1 MPVHSSMTS
10 SMVILKDVK
19 LKQPLVLMSFLD
31 NSAIGVM
38 TLKYIIENLKM
49 SQFAHVSSPYVPPV
63 TVFVAGKLRHPFRL
77 YSDAEGKYCIVISD
91 IPVFRLSTAERTAS
105 GSGMPS
111 TVTARRLIS
120 GSLRRMDSLTQGVAS
135 A

>member
-63 TVFVAGKLRHPFRL
+63 TVLLPESYGIL
-77 YSDAEGKYCIVISD
+77 SG
-91 IPVFRLSTAERTAS
+91 STAMLRANTA
-105 GSGMPS
+105 
-111 TVTARRLIS
+111 L
-120 GSLRRMDSLTQGVAS
+120 
-135 A
+135 